1 MSVVEELHLIQVG
14 LRVVPS
20 DADMAPRFCL
30 GQAPNIHYPFMWRRW
45 LCANICTCR
54 IKQWRYLLL
63 SSLA

>member
-30 GQAPNIHYPFMWRRW
+30 GQAPNIHYPFMWRR
-45 LCANICTCR
+45 
-54 IKQWRYLLL
+54 
-63 SSLA
+63 